1 MFNSQQRTNDKNELI
16 FTVHGW
22 TIEMNGEPAF
32 KCNMILDITFYW
44 EQNRKL
50 VILNPHKCRTGGAK
64 TIKTQH
70 LISAE
75 FSDMN
80 ETWLRV

>member
-1 MFNSQQRTNDKNELI
+1 
-16 FTVHGW
+16 
-22 TIEMNGEPAF
+22 MNGEPAF

-44 EQNRKL
+44 VQNRKL
-50 VILNPHKCRTGGAK
+50 VTILNPTKCRTGGAK